1 MAPPPARGDSR
12 GAHGNAEQQPRD
24 PRIRTVDERG
34 EDHEGERAAGD
45 ERCPE
50 PALMRDQRGRPG
62 SPLADADPPADLHRA
77 RQSPSHPFA
86 ERDPVGESD
95 RNHDPEPGRDVIR
108 TGRAAAPRR
117 MLEERAPGEQRAGG
131 EERQRETSGDV
142 RAWRLVGLAEL
153 PGVPD
158 DHGER
163 SEPEREAEELEP
175 DAVRI
180 DGERTPGRPAPRVR
194 PAGKCPAI
202 EFRRGGRE
210 QVEEPGRE
218 RHRGGKREA
227 DEGPEPC
234 DTGRVRAGAS
244 PPPLV
249 RGDGEQTDGE
259 QARRPEEPRNV
270 VREEGE
276 PQRETLEGEEHPPV
290 GHAVGGRAHA
300 RSLGPCGWR

>member
-1 MAPPPARGDSR
+1 
-12 GAHGNAEQQPRD
+12 
-24 PRIRTVDERG
+24 
-34 EDHEGERAAGD
+34 
-45 ERCPE
+45 
-50 PALMRDQRGRPG
+50 
-62 SPLADADPPADLHRA
+62 
-77 RQSPSHPFA
+77 
-86 ERDPVGESD
+86 
-95 RNHDPEPGRDVIR
+95 EPGRDVIR

-180 DGERTPGRPAPRVR
+180 
-194 PAGKCPAI
+194 
-202 EFRRGGRE
+202 
-210 QVEEPGRE
+210 
-218 RHRGGKREA
+218 
-227 DEGPEPC
+227 
-234 DTGRVRAGAS
+234 
-244 PPPLV
+244 
-249 RGDGEQTDGE
+249 
-259 QARRPEEPRNV
+259 
-270 VREEGE
+270 
-276 PQRETLEGEEHPPV
+276 EGEEHPPV